1 MRTSGI
7 KRVWRRLTACAVMVG
22 AAALLAGC
30 ATRGGPVPYAKQAL
44 APGDIPTAMAPNSD
58 YHLGPADVLTVT
70 VYGVSEFSGDY
81 TVDTIG
87 SIKLPLVGDVSVL
100 GQTSN
105 QVAAVLKDKLQA
117 TYLRNPQVQV
127 MLKSAQ
133 SQRITVDGSV
143 TQPGLYPIAS
153 DTTLIQSIALAKG
166 VTDDG
171 NPRRVVI
178 FRTINGVRQAAA
190 FDLTNIRRGK
200 EPDPQ
205 VYSNDIIVVDGNS
218 LSKGF
223 KTVVSAIPLAA
234 IFRPF

>member
-7 KRVWRRLTACAVMVG
+7 NQVWRRLTAFAVMAG

-30 ATRGGPVPYAKQAL
+30 ATRGGPVPYAKQEL
-44 APGDIPTAMAPNSD
+44 GTPDIPTALAPDSD
-58 YHLGPADVLTVT
+58 YHLGPTDVVNVA
-70 VYGVSEFSGDY
+70 VYGVAEFSGDY
-81 TVDTIG
+81 TVDSVG
-87 SIKLPLVGDVSVL
+87 RIKLPLIGDVSVL

-105 QVAAVLKDKLQA
+105 QVATVLREKLQA
-117 TYLRNPQVQV
+117 TYLRDPQVQV
-127 MLKSAQ
+127 VLKSAL
-133 SQRITVDGSV
+133 SQRITVDGAV

-178 FRTINGVRQAAA
+178 FRRINGVRQAAA

-200 EPDPQ
+200 SPDPQ
-205 VYSNDIIVVDGNS
+205 VYGNDIIVVDGNA

-223 KTVVSAIPLAA
+223 KNVISAIPLAA